1 MILMKKEERAE
12 AIILELKK
20 KYPRVPKLFL
30 NHNTPSQ
37 MLCAIILSAQST
49 DAQVNAVTEKLFKK
63 YKTVD
68 DFANAKRSELEKEIF
83 STGFYK
89 NKAKNVINCFKK
101 IKTDFGGEIPKTIQE
116 LITLP
121 GVGRK
126 TANLV
131 LLSMGEIVG
140 IAVDTHVSR
149 LSKRFGL
156 SSEKNAD
163 KIEQDLIKIYDKK
176 YWPFVNKLYISHGRS
191 ICTAKKPLCS
201 QCVLNKKKL
210 CPRVGVVVF
219 Q

>member
-1 MILMKKEERAE
+1 MKREERAE
-12 AIILELKK
+12 KIILELKK
-20 KYPRVPKLFL
+20 NYPRVPKLFL
-30 NHNTPSQ
+30 NHNTPPQ

-49 DAQVNAVTEKLFKK
+49 DAQVNVVTEKLFKR

-68 DFANAKRSELEKEIF
+68 DFASANKNEFEKEIF

-101 IKTDFGGEIPKTIQE
+101 IQNDFGGEIPKTIE
-116 LITLP
+116 DLVTLP

-131 LLSMGEIVG
+131 LLSIGFPVG
-140 IAVDTHVSR
+140 VAVDTHVMR

-156 SSEKNAD
+156 SGEKNAD

-176 YWPFVNKLYISHGRS
+176 YWPFVNKLFISHGRT
-191 ICTAKKPLCS
+191 ICMAKKPLCS
-201 QCVLNKKKL
+201 NCFLNKQKL
-210 CPRVGVVVF
+210 CLRVGVIDF
-219 Q
+219 L